1 MPIFLL
7 LLILLSSTAHAAMP
21 YTNNLTGPAVFY
33 ATDKEACEQM
43 IPDAKAAFDS
53 SNTRGQTITYTYS
66 YNGSPACMFNFMRS
80 DGFRGQS
87 AATLSTGKSAQA
99 LYGQECKPDDEA
111 TYTWPLGRL
120 DSSAEFNIAPGT
132 QISPPANACIDGCKA
147 RHSGVSSCFNTSQE
161 QGSITYCDYNAKLT
175 GETCST
181 SENQPPEVPQP
192 TAPTD
197 PTDPTDPADPG
208 DGGSTP
214 GDGGTDPGNGG
225 TPPGDGGTN
234 PGNGGTPPGDGS
246 TNPGGG
252 GTTPGNGG
260 TNPGGGDSNG
270 GSASGLA
277 CESPLACSGD
287 AVQCALL
294 TVQKQVRCDAA
305 AARDFP
311 AQKDAI
317 SNFLDAQG
325 DGAEL
330 DEGDGE
336 IDVSGLF
343 SGPTDARFLPAAC
356 PPPRSFSLTTMGGK
370 TFEFTYAPLCQLA
383 TDLGYLIVLAASLF
397 FAIYV
402 GRAAGGE

>member
-1 MPIFLL
+1 MRTPLFLL
-7 LLILLSSTAHAAMP
+7 LVLLPLYSVANEKPFNIRGYDGFYKSVDAACAGFNYSSIAQP
-21 YTNNLTGPAVFY
+21 INLMNPTY
-33 ATDKEACEQM
+33 A
-43 IPDAKAAFDS
+43 
-53 SNTRGQTITYTYS
+53 GS
-66 YNGSPACMFNFMRS
+66 YNVIQNTSSFACKYNFTS
-80 DGFRGQS
+80 H
-87 AATLSTGKSAQA
+87 
-99 LYGQECKPDDEA
+99 LYGDPKQPTRQGTSSGLVIVDTMPPCQAGTES

-120 DSSAEFNIAPGT
+120 DTSAEFNIAPGT
-132 QISPPANACIDGCKA
+132 AITPPANACIDGCFA
-147 RHSGVSSCFNTSQE
+147 RHVGVSSCFNSSQE
-161 QGSITYCDYNAKLT
+161 EGSITYCDYNGKLT
-175 GETCST
+175 GEACSS

-192 TAPTD
+192 TEPTD
-197 PTDPTDPADPG
+197 PTDPTNPTDPG

-225 TPPGDGGTN
+225 TTPGDGGTN
-234 PGNGGTPPGDGS
+234 PGGGGTSPGDGS

-294 TVQKQVRCDAA
+294 TVQKQIRCDAA

-325 DGAEL
+325 DSAEL

-356 PPPRSFSLTTMGGK
+356 PPPKSFSLTTMGRQN
-370 TFEFTYAPLCQLA
+370 L
-383 TDLGYLIVLAASLF
+383 
-397 FAIYV
+397 
-402 GRAAGGE
+402 